1 MESNIKPLLQAPLW
15 QMTGEQFL
23 SLTQFAFSS
32 IPKEG
37 FPAESTNEKAIGVH
51 ALAQKLGCSDSMV
64 YTLMRD
70 HVLDEAIISRIGKRF
85 VFDVERARILA
96 DTHQRNKRLANQEDR
111 END

>member
-1 MESNIKPLLQAPLW
+1 
-15 QMTGEQFL
+15 
-23 SLTQFAFSS
+23 
-32 IPKEG
+32 
-37 FPAESTNEKAIGVH
+37 
-51 ALAQKLGCSDSMV
+51 MV

-70 HVLDEAIISRIGKRF
+70 HVLDDAIISRIGKRF